1 MSDSIDQIVANA
13 EADVAA
19 VAPVVDAVGTV
30 VAAADPA
37 VAPVVD
43 AGEAVVDAAEP
54 VTQAVVATVPT
65 AESFWQHIEAFFAQF
80 KL

>member
-43 AGEAVVDAAEP
+43 AGEAVVDAVA
-54 VTQAVVATVPT
+54 ATVPT